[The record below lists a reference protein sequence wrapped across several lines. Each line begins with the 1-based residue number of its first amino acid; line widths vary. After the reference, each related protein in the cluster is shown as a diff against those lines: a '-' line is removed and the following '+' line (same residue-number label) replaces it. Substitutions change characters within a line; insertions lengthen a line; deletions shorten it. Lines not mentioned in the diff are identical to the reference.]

1 MADILALSVYNHYLT
16 SYASKGSTSFD
27 THKKSELRNIYNSIV
42 KLNKESPLY
51 LPNNSNESKIF
62 AIDLKEDARQL
73 QNTIAS
79 LGGLDEAALLK
90 KKEAFSS
97 DESIASVSYIGSR
110 ESAADAPTLSLE
122 VHSLASPQVNMGHFI
137 PSDSSVDLK
146 PETYSFDLNI
156 NDLNYEFQFEVRDTD
171 TNLDI
176 QNRLTRLINNA
187 NIGLKAEIIKDDED
201 NSSLKLTSQKSGLSS
216 GEEHVFHISDG
227 ETSKTSGIVEYLGIG
242 ATTRVPSNAEFSI
255 DGVPHSEPSNTFTV
269 EKNYRITLQGLT
281 PEDGTPVNVGM
292 KTDIESLTANLRQ
305 LAGGYNHF
313 LRSAIEYT
321 QKHPKSNQLV
331 SEMWHLVGGFAEP
344 LSDIGMNINESGAIE
359 INEDLLQQSVLAGNV
374 EKDFDRI
381 KDFTKALF
389 RKSGQVSLNPMS
401 YVEKTI
407 VAYKN
412 PGRNYASPYITS
424 AYSGMLF
431 NSYC

>member
-1 MADILALSVYNHYLT
+1 MADLVSLSVYNHYLT
-16 SYASKGSTSFD
+16 SYASKGTTSFD

-51 LPNNSNESKIF
+51 LLDNSSESKIF

-73 QNTIAS
+73 QSTIAS

-97 DESIASVSYIGSR
+97 DESIASVSYVGNSENAI
-110 ESAADAPTLSLE
+110 DAPTLALE
-122 VHSLASPQVNMGHFI
+122 VHSLASPQVNMGDFI
-137 PSDSSVDLK
+137 SSDLPVALK

-156 NDLNYEFQFEVRDTD
+156 NDLNYEFQFDVRDTD
-171 TNLDI
+171 TNADI
-176 QNRLTRLINNA
+176 QKRLTRLINNA
-187 NIGLKAEIIKDDED
+187 NIGLKAEFIED
-201 NSSLKLTSQKSGLSS
+201 GEGSSSLKLTSQKSGLSS
-216 GEEHVFHISDG
+216 DGRQVFHISDG
-227 ETSKTSGIVEYLGIG
+227 ETSRTSGIVDYLGIG
-242 ATTRVPSNAEFSI
+242 AVTRMPSNAEFTV
-255 DGVPHSEPSNTFTV
+255 DGVPHSETSNTFTLD
-269 EKNYRITLQGLT
+269 KNYRISLKGLT
-281 PEDGTPVNVGM
+281 PEDGTPVHIGM

-321 QKHPKSNQLV
+321 ERHPRSNQLV
-331 SEMWHLVGGFAEP
+331 SEMWHLAGSFAEP
-344 LSDIGMNINESGAIE
+344 LSEIGMSIDENGAIE
-359 INEDLLQQSVLAGNV
+359 IDEDMLQQSVLAGNI
-374 EKDFDRI
+374 EKDFDQI
-381 KDFTKALF
+381 KNFTKALF

-412 PGRNYASPYITS
+412 PGRNFASPYITS

>member
-97 DESIASVSYIGSR
+97 DDSIASVSYIGSR
-110 ESAADAPTLSLE
+110 EAAADAPTLSLE

-201 NSSLKLTSQKSGLSS
+201 NSSLKLT
-216 GEEHVFHISDG
+216 
-227 ETSKTSGIVEYLGIG
+227 
-242 ATTRVPSNAEFSI
+242 VPSNAEFSI

-313 LRSAIEYT
+313 LRSAMEYT
-321 QKHPKSNQLV
+321 QNHPKSNQLV

-389 RKSGQVSLNPMS
+389 RKSSQVSLNPMS

>member
-1 MADILALSVYNHYLT
+1 MADLVSLSVYNHYLT
-16 SYASKGSTSFD
+16 SYASKGTTSFD
-27 THKKSELRNIYNSIV
+27 THKKSELRNIYNSII

-51 LPNNSNESKIF
+51 LLDNSSESKIF

-73 QNTIAS
+73 QSTIAS

-97 DESIASVSYIGSR
+97 DESIATVSYVGNSENAI
-110 ESAADAPTLSLE
+110 DAPTLALE
-122 VHSLASPQVNMGHFI
+122 VHSLASPQVNMGNFV
-137 PSDSSVDLK
+137 PSDLPAALK

-156 NDLNYEFQFEVRDTD
+156 NDLNYEFQFDVRSTD
-171 TNLDI
+171 TNADI
-176 QNRLTRLINNA
+176 QKRLTRLINNA
-187 NIGLKAEIIKDDED
+187 NIGLKAEIIED
-201 NSSLKLTSQKSGLSS
+201 GEGSSSLKLTSQKSGLSS
-216 GEEHVFHISDG
+216 GGKQVFHVSDG
-227 ETSKTSGIVEYLGIG
+227 ETSRTSGIVEYLGIG
-242 ATTRVPSNAEFSI
+242 DATRNASNAEFTV
-255 DGVPHSEPSNTFTV
+255 DGVPHSETSNTFTLD
-269 EKNYRITLQGLT
+269 KNYRITLNGLT
-281 PEDGTPVNVGM
+281 PEDGTPVQIGM
-292 KTDIESLTANLRQ
+292 KTDIENLTANLRQ

-331 SEMWHLVGGFAEP
+331 SEMWHLAGSFAEP
-344 LSDIGMNINESGAIE
+344 LSEIGMNIDESGAIE
-359 INEDLLQQSVLAGNV
+359 IDEDMLQQSVLAGNI
-374 EKDFDRI
+374 EKDFDQI
-381 KDFTKALF
+381 KNFTKALF

>member
-1 MADILALSVYNHYLT
+1 MADLVSLSVYNHYLT
-16 SYASKGSTSFD
+16 SYASKGTTSFD
-27 THKKSELRNIYNSIV
+27 THKKSELRNIYNSII

-51 LPNNSNESKIF
+51 LLDNSSESKIF

-73 QNTIAS
+73 QSTIAS

-97 DESIASVSYIGSR
+97 DESIASVSYVGNSENAI
-110 ESAADAPTLSLE
+110 DAPTLALE
-122 VHSLASPQVNMGHFI
+122 VHSLASPQVNMGDFI
-137 PSDSSVDLK
+137 PSDSSAALK

-156 NDLNYEFQFEVRDTD
+156 NDLNYEFQFDVRSTD
-171 TNLDI
+171 TNADI
-176 QNRLTRLINNA
+176 QKRLTRLINNA
-187 NIGLKAEIIKDDED
+187 NIGLKAEIIED
-201 NSSLKLTSQKSGLSS
+201 GEGSSSLKLTSQKSGLSS
-216 GEEHVFHISDG
+216 GGKQVFHVSDG
-227 ETSKTSGIVEYLGIG
+227 ETSLTSGIVEYLGIG
-242 ATTRVPSNAEFSI
+242 DATRNASNAEFTV
-255 DGVPHSEPSNTFTV
+255 DGVPHSETSNTFTLD
-269 EKNYRITLQGLT
+269 KNYRITLKGLT
-281 PEDGTPVNVGM
+281 PEDGTSVQIGM

-331 SEMWHLVGGFAEP
+331 SEMWHLAGSFAEP
-344 LSDIGMNINESGAIE
+344 LSEIGMSIDENGAIE
-359 INEDLLQQSVLAGNV
+359 IDEDMLQQSVLAGNI
-374 EKDFDRI
+374 EKDFDQI
-381 KDFTKALF
+381 KNFTKALF

>member
-1 MADILALSVYNHYLT
+1 MADLVSLSVYNHYLT
-16 SYASKGSTSFD
+16 SYASKGTTSFD
-27 THKKSELRNIYNSIV
+27 THKKSELRNIYNSII

-51 LPNNSNESKIF
+51 LLDNSSESKIF

-73 QNTIAS
+73 QSTIAS

-97 DESIASVSYIGSR
+97 DESIATVSYVGNSENAI
-110 ESAADAPTLSLE
+110 DAPTLALE
-122 VHSLASPQVNMGHFI
+122 VHSLASPQVNMGNFV
-137 PSDSSVDLK
+137 PSDLPAALK

-156 NDLNYEFQFEVRDTD
+156 NDLNYEFQFDVRGND
-171 TNLDI
+171 TNADI
-176 QNRLTRLINNA
+176 QKRLTRLINNA
-187 NIGLKAEIIKDDED
+187 NIGLKAEIIED
-201 NSSLKLTSQKSGLSS
+201 GEGSSSLKLTSQKSGLSS
-216 GEEHVFHISDG
+216 GGKQVFHVSDG
-227 ETSKTSGIVEYLGIG
+227 ETSRTSGIVEYLGIG
-242 ATTRVPSNAEFSI
+242 DATRNASNAEFTVN
-255 DGVPHSEPSNTFTV
+255 GVPHSETSNTFTLD
-269 EKNYRITLQGLT
+269 KNYRITLNGLT
-281 PEDGTPVNVGM
+281 PEDGTPVQIGM

-331 SEMWHLVGGFAEP
+331 SEMWHLAGSFAEP
-344 LSDIGMNINESGAIE
+344 LSEIGMNIDESGAIE
-359 INEDLLQQSVLAGNV
+359 IDEDMLQQSVLAGNI
-374 EKDFDRI
+374 EKDFDQI
-381 KDFTKALF
+381 KNFTKALF

>member
-1 MADILALSVYNHYLT
+1 MADFATLSVYNHYLT
-16 SYASKGSTSFD
+16 SYASKGTTSFD
-27 THKKSELRNIYNSIV
+27 THKKSELRNIYHSIV

-51 LPNNSNESKIF
+51 LLDSSSESKIF

-73 QNTIAS
+73 QSTIAS

-110 ESAADAPTLSLE
+110 EDATDAPTLSLE

-137 PSDSSVDLK
+137 PSDSSVALK

-156 NDLNYEFQFEVRDTD
+156 NDLNYEFQFQVRDTD

-187 NIGLKAEIIKDDED
+187 NIGLKAEVMED
-201 NSSLKLTSQKSGLSS
+201 GEGNSSLKLTSQKSGLPSE
-216 GEEHVFHISDG
+216 GEYVFHVSDG
-227 ETSKTSGIVEYLGIG
+227 QTSKTSGVVEYLGIG
-242 ATTRVPSNAEFSI
+242 AITRIPSNAELTV
-255 DGVPHSEPSNTFTV
+255 DGVPHSELSNTFTLD
-269 EKNYRITLQGLT
+269 KNYRITLKGLT
-281 PEDGTPVNVGM
+281 PEDGTPVNIGM
-292 KTDIESLTANLRQ
+292 KTDIENLTANLRQ

-331 SEMWHLVGGFAEP
+331 SEMWHLAGSFAEP
-344 LSDIGMNINESGAIE
+344 LSDIGMNIAEDGAIE

-374 EKDFDRI
+374 EKDFDQI

-389 RKSGQVSLNPMS
+389 RKSSQVSLNPMS

>member
-1 MADILALSVYNHYLT
+1 MADILSLSVYNHYLT
-16 SYASKGSTSFD
+16 SYASKGTTSFD

-51 LPNNSNESKIF
+51 LPNTSSESKIF

-73 QNTIAS
+73 QNTLAS

-97 DESIASVSYIGSR
+97 DESIASVSYIGDR
-110 ESAADAPTLSLE
+110 EAAADAPTLSLE
-122 VHSLASPQVNMGHFI
+122 VHSLASPQVNMGNFI
-137 PSDSSVDLK
+137 PADLPVDLK
-146 PETYSFDLNI
+146 PETYSFDLGI

-187 NIGLKAEIIKDDED
+187 NIGLKAEIVND
-201 NSSLKLTSQKSGLSS
+201 NEGNASLKLTSQKSGISS
-216 GEEHVFHISDG
+216 DGDPIFHISDG
-227 ETSKTSGIVEYLGIG
+227 ETSKTSGIVEYLGID
-242 ATTRVPSNAEFSI
+242 AITRVPSNAEFTV
-255 DGVPHSEPSNTFTV
+255 DGVPYSEPSNTFAFD
-269 EKNYRITLQGLT
+269 KNYRINLRGLT
-281 PEDGTPVNVGM
+281 PEDGTPVDIGM

-313 LRSAIEYT
+313 LRSAMEYT

-331 SEMWHLVGGFAEP
+331 SEMWHLAGSFAEP
-344 LSDIGMNINESGAIE
+344 LSDIGMNVGENGTIE
-359 INEDLLQQSVLAGNV
+359 IDENLLQQSVLEGNI
-374 EKDFDRI
+374 EKDFNQI

-389 RKSGQVSLNPMS
+389 RKSSQVSLNPMS
-401 YVEKTI
+401 YVENT
-407 VAYKN
+407 VVSYKN

>member
-1 MADILALSVYNHYLT
+1 MADLVSLSVYNHYLT
-16 SYASKGSTSFD
+16 SYASKGTTSFD

-51 LPNNSNESKIF
+51 LLDNSSESKIF

-73 QNTIAS
+73 QSTIAS

-90 KKEAFSS
+90 KKEAYSS
-97 DESIASVSYIGSR
+97 DESIASVSYIGDR
-110 ESAADAPTLSLE
+110 DAAASAPTLSLE
-122 VHSLASPQVNMGHFI
+122 VHSLASPQVNMGNFI
-137 PSDSSVDLK
+137 PSDSSVNLRPD
-146 PETYSFDLNI
+146 TYSFDLNI
-156 NDLNYEFQFEVRDTD
+156 NDLNYEFQFQVRDTD
-171 TNLDI
+171 TNLDV

-187 NIGLKAEIIKDDED
+187 NIGLKAEVLTDEED

-216 GEEHVFHISDG
+216 DREQVFHVSDG
-227 ETSKTSGIVEYLGIG
+227 ETSQTSGIVEYLGIG
-242 ATTRVPSNAEFSI
+242 DITRVPSNAEFTI
-255 DGVPHSEPSNTFTV
+255 DGVPRSETSNTFALD
-269 EKNYRITLQGLT
+269 KNYRITLNGLT
-281 PEDGTPVNVGM
+281 PEDGTPVNIGM
-292 KTDIESLTANLRQ
+292 KTDIENLTANLRQ

-331 SEMWHLVGGFAEP
+331 SEMWHIAGSFANP
-344 LSDIGMNINESGAIE
+344 LSDIGMNIAEDGAIE
-359 INEDLLQQSVLAGNV
+359 IDEDLLHQSVLAGNI

-389 RKSGQVSLNPMS
+389 RKSSQISLNPMS

-412 PGRNYASPYITS
+412 PGRNFASPYITS

>member
-1 MADILALSVYNHYLT
+1 MADLVSLSVYNHYLT
-16 SYASKGSTSFD
+16 SYASKGTTSFD
-27 THKKSELRNIYNSIV
+27 THKKSELRNIYNSII

-51 LPNNSNESKIF
+51 LLDNSSESKIF

-73 QNTIAS
+73 QSTIAS

-97 DESIASVSYIGSR
+97 DESIATVSYVGNSENAI
-110 ESAADAPTLSLE
+110 DAPTLALE
-122 VHSLASPQVNMGHFI
+122 VHSLASPQVNMGNFV
-137 PSDSSVDLK
+137 PSDLPAALK

-156 NDLNYEFQFEVRDTD
+156 NDLNYEFQFDVRGND
-171 TNLDI
+171 TNADI
-176 QNRLTRLINNA
+176 QKRLTRLINNA
-187 NIGLKAEIIKDDED
+187 NIGLKAEIIED
-201 NSSLKLTSQKSGLSS
+201 GEGSSSLKLTSQKSGLSS
-216 GEEHVFHISDG
+216 GGKQVFHVSDG
-227 ETSKTSGIVEYLGIG
+227 ETSRTSGIVEYLGIG
-242 ATTRVPSNAEFSI
+242 DATRNASYAEFTVN
-255 DGVPHSEPSNTFTV
+255 GVPHSETSNTFTLD
-269 EKNYRITLQGLT
+269 KNYRITLNGLT
-281 PEDGTPVNVGM
+281 PEDGTPVQIGM

-331 SEMWHLVGGFAEP
+331 SEMWHLAGSFAEP
-344 LSDIGMNINESGAIE
+344 LSEIGMNIDESGAIE
-359 INEDLLQQSVLAGNV
+359 IDEDMLQQSVLAGNI
-374 EKDFDRI
+374 EKDFDQI
-381 KDFTKALF
+381 KNFTKALF